1 MIKLYQ
7 LRKPTTLT
15 LVKRPSAKIKSPYV
29 SDGTR
34 GNQTYT
40 IHTPALNMGGQCVEG
55 TKLICDKSNETSKTD
70 YIINAIKLEEEN
82 YKQIYIGANPFIA
95 EKIAKTAIQKNCI
108 KYFKNFTFTK
118 KPNSIRYRGDIYGEL
133 KGKTHIIEIKN
144 VICATYD
151 PKINLISPSEKF
163 YDHSE
168 PFSRSGIYPFGN
180 KTQKWNDEKVV
191 SSRSIRQIDEMIKII
206 KNDNDII
213 FTILFIVN
221 RSDCNTFKPNW
232 VSDPVYCNYLL
243 KAKKAGVNLQAVKM
257 HWDDRSCYYH
267 SQLKI
272 KLNKW

>member
-1 MIKLYQ
+1 MVKLIS
-7 LRKPTTLT
+7 LTRTTVLE
-15 LVKRPSAKIKSPYV
+15 LLNRPSKKIKSPYV
-29 SDGTR
+29 SDGIL

-40 IHTPALNMGGQCVEG
+40 IHTPALNMGGQCIEG
-55 TKLICDKSNETSKTD
+55 TKLICVKSNETSKTD
-70 YIINAIKLEEEN
+70 YIACAIKLEEEN
-82 YKQIYIGANPFIA
+82 YENVNIGANPFIA

-108 KYFKNFTFTK
+108 KYFKNFTITK
-118 KPNSIRYRGDIYGEL
+118 KPDSIKYRGDIYGEL

-151 PKINLISPSEKF
+151 PKINLITPSEKF
-163 YDHSE
+163 YDRSE

-180 KTQKWNDEKVV
+180 KTQKWNDKKVV

-206 KNDNDII
+206 KSNNDII

-272 KLNKW
+272 KLNNW

>member
-1 MIKLYQ
+1 MHKLFS
-7 LRKPTTLT
+7 LAGATVLE
-15 LVKRPSAKIKSPYV
+15 LLNRPSKKIKSPYV
-29 SDGTR
+29 SDGII
-34 GNQTYT
+34 GNQTHT
-40 IHTPALNMGGQCVEG
+40 IHTPALNMGGQCVKG
-55 TKLICDKSNETSKTD
+55 SKLICNQSNETSKTD
-70 YIINAIKLEEEN
+70 YILNAIKLEEEN
-82 YKQIYIGANPFIA
+82 YNKVYVGANPFIA
-95 EKIAKTAIQKNCI
+95 EKIAKIAIQKNCI
-108 KYFKNFTFTK
+108 EYFKNFTFTK
-118 KPNSIRYRGDIYGEL
+118 KPKSIKYRGDIYGEL
-133 KGKTHIIEIKN
+133 NGKTHIIEIKN

-151 PKINLISPSEKF
+151 PKINLMSPSEKF

-213 FTILFIVN
+213 FTILFIVS

-232 VSDPVYCNYLL
+232 ASDPVYCNHLL
-243 KAKKAGVNLQAVKM
+243 KAQKAGVNLQAVKM

-272 KLNKW
+272 ELNKW

>member
-1 MIKLYQ
+1 MVKLIS
-7 LRKPTTLT
+7 LTRTTVLE
-15 LVKRPSAKIKSPYV
+15 LLNRPSKKIKSPYV
-29 SDGTR
+29 SDGILD
-34 GNQTYT
+34 NQTYT
-40 IHTPALNMGGQCVEG
+40 IHTPALNMGGQCIEG
-55 TKLICDKSNETSKTD
+55 TKLICIKSNETSKTD
-70 YIINAIKLEEEN
+70 YIACAIKLEEEN
-82 YKQIYIGANPFIA
+82 YENVNIGANPFIA
-95 EKIAKTAIQKNCI
+95 EKIAKIAIQKNCI
-108 KYFKNFTFTK
+108 KYFKNFTITK
-118 KPNSIRYRGDIYGEL
+118 KPDSIKYRGDIYGEL

-151 PKINLISPSEKF
+151 PKINLLSPSEKF
-163 YDHSE
+163 YDHST

-180 KTQKWNDEKVV
+180 KTQKWKDEKVV

-243 KAKKAGVNLQAVKM
+243 KAKKAGVNILAVKI
-257 HWDDRSCYYH
+257 HWDDKSCYYH

-272 KLNKW
+272 ELDKW

>member
-1 MIKLYQ
+1 MFKLFS
-7 LRKPTTLT
+7 LTGTTILE
-15 LVKRPSAKIKSPYV
+15 LLNRPSKKIKSPYV
-29 SDGTR
+29 SDGTL
-34 GNQTYT
+34 GSQTYT
-40 IHTPALNMGGQCVEG
+40 IHTPALNMGGQCIEG
-55 TKLICDKSNETSKTD
+55 TKLICIRSNETSKTD
-70 YIINAIKLEEEN
+70 YIAYAIKLEEEN
-82 YKQIYIGANPFIA
+82 YKNVYIGANPFIA
-95 EKIAKTAIQKNCI
+95 EKIAKTAIQENCI
-108 KYFKNFTFTK
+108 KYFKNFTFLK
-118 KPNSIRYRGDIYGEL
+118 KPNYIKYRGDIYGEL

-163 YDHSE
+163 YDRSE

-180 KTQKWNDEKVV
+180 KTQKWKDEKVV

-232 VSDPVYCNYLL
+232 ISDPVYCNYLL
-243 KAKKAGVNLQAVKM
+243 KAKEAGVNLQAVKI
-257 HWDDRSCYYH
+257 HWNDKSCYYH

-272 KLNKW
+272 KLDKW

>member
-1 MIKLYQ
+1 MFKLIS
-7 LRKPTTLT
+7 LTGPTVLE
-15 LVKRPSAKIKSPYV
+15 LLNRPSKKIKSPYV
-29 SDGTR
+29 SDGIL
-34 GNQTYT
+34 GKQTYT
-40 IHTPALNMGGQCVEG
+40 IHTPALNMGGQCIEG
-55 TKLICDKSNETSKTD
+55 TKLICVKSNETSKTD
-70 YIINAIKLEEEN
+70 YIACAIKLEEEN
-82 YKQIYIGANPFIA
+82 YENVNIGANPFIA

-108 KYFKNFTFTK
+108 EYFKNFTFTK
-118 KPNSIRYRGDIYGEL
+118 KPNSIKYRGDIYGEL

-163 YDHSE
+163 YDHST

-180 KTQKWNDEKVV
+180 KTQKWKDEKVV

-243 KAKKAGVNLQAVKM
+243 KAKKAGVNLQAIKI
-257 HWDDRSCYYH
+257 HWDDKSCYYH

-272 KLNKW
+272 ELDKW

>member
-1 MIKLYQ
+1 MVKLIS
-7 LRKPTTLT
+7 LTGTTVLE
-15 LVKRPSAKIKSPYV
+15 LLNRPSKKIKSPYV
-29 SDGTR
+29 SDGIL

-40 IHTPALNMGGQCVEG
+40 IHTPALNMGGQCIEG
-55 TKLICDKSNETSKTD
+55 TKLICVKSNETSKTD
-70 YIINAIKLEEEN
+70 YIACAIKLEEEN
-82 YKQIYIGANPFIA
+82 YENVNIGANPFIA
-95 EKIAKTAIQKNCI
+95 EKMAKTAIQKNCI
-108 KYFKNFTFTK
+108 KYFKNFTITK
-118 KPNSIRYRGDIYGEL
+118 KPDSIKYRGDIYGEL

-180 KTQKWNDEKVV
+180 KTQKWNDKKVV

-206 KNDNDII
+206 KSNNDII

-243 KAKKAGVNLQAVKM
+243 KAKEAGVNLQAVKM

-272 KLNKW
+272 ELNKW